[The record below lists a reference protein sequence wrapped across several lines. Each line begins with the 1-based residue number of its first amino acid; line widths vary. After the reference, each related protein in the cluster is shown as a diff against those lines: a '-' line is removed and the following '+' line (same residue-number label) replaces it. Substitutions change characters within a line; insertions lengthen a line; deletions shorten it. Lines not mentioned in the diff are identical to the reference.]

1 MCREIGK
8 PGNFL
13 SLRPGSDA
21 VLHMSRIKFKF
32 MWSTAV
38 WINWKRPDT
47 LYSKTAAN
55 LVFFFFTRKLAPDAQ
70 FKRKYSFFNF
80 PTAFRRQQ
88 ITPKTITNCTPD
100 PRTKRLGQRAR
111 SPLPPLTMLIIGWF
125 FLFCWKKRDIFQQW
139 LGGIGDT
146 WSGSTVPT
154 TFKVSNGGPIN
165 KAIPVWINR
174 CLYKIRT

>member
-1 MCREIGK
+1 
-8 PGNFL
+8 
-13 SLRPGSDA
+13 
-21 VLHMSRIKFKF
+21 MSSIKFKF

-38 WINWKRPDT
+38 WINWKRPYT
-47 LYSKTAAN
+47 LYTLFQNGRQFSV
-55 LVFFFFTRKLAPDAQ
+55 LFFTRKLAPDAQ

-111 SPLPPLTMLIIGWF
+111 SPLPPLTMLIIGSF
-125 FLFCWKKRDIFQQW
+125 FLFYWKKCDIFQHW

-146 WSGSTVPT
+146 WSGSSVPT
-154 TFKVSNGGPIN
+154 TFVRDCSS
-165 KAIPVWINR
+165 
-174 CLYKIRT
+174 LKILKLVMADQ